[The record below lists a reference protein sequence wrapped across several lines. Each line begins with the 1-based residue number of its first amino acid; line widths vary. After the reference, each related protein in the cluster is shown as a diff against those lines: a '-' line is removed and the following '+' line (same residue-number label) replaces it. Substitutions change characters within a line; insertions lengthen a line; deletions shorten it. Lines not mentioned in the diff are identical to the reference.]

1 MGSDPNSWTR
11 PTLSSC
17 FFPVSLVMYH
27 LTLPFPS
34 SIFSSFLVLCVC
46 ARVFFCQAGFQ
57 SIALAGLE
65 LKILYPC
72 LVCWNCRHSY
82 HTYHCLSLHIIS
94 LSSSTLSTFFY
105 FICYLFYLFAFY
117 IAFLLVLHHS
127 FFFCFLDDLC
137 LILIAMFTYIY
148 IYISVW
154 GYQWFLYCFLTF
166 AKENLK

>member
-1 MGSDPNSWTR
+1 
-11 PTLSSC
+11 
-17 FFPVSLVMYH
+17 MYH

-148 IYISVW
+148 IYLFGDISDFCIV
-154 GYQWFLYCFLTF
+154 F
-166 AKENLK
+166 